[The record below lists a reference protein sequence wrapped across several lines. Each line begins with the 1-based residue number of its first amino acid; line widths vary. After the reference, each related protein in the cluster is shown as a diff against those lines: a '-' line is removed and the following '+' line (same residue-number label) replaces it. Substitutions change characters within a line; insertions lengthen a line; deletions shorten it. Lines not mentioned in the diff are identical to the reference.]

1 MLLFWLT
8 VATLIVGGVLASA
21 TLIIAK
27 RPNAKQLIDQLT
39 PIEGIVGCV
48 ALGLGIWNL
57 IDIIPNIGGVFST
70 LRGILL
76 FLGLLCLL
84 GVGFLLA
91 FSIIGKFLGPTGASI
106 ASKLAPFKGLMG
118 LVCIGL
124 GVFILLQYIFKF

>member
-8 VATLIVGGVLASA
+8 VATLIVGGLLASA

-27 RPNAKQLIDQLT
+27 KPNAKQLIDQLT

-48 ALGLGIWNL
+48 ALGVGIWNL
-57 IDIIPNIGGVFST
+57 IEIIPAIGTVFST

-91 FSIIGKFLGPTGASI
+91 FSIIGKVLGPTGASI
-106 ASKLAPFKGLMG
+106 AAKLAPFKGLMG
-118 LVCIGL
+118 LACIGL
-124 GVFILLQYIFKF
+124 GVFILFKF